1 MANAMLLKLSH
12 SDRVRRLTTRL
23 PVTRTVVER
32 FVSGEHD
39 SDVLATVREL
49 QVTGLTATI
58 DRLGEDV
65 SDRASADATATAYV
79 SLLEKLSA
87 AGLVPTAEV
96 SLKLSAMGQA
106 LGADGNS
113 IALANARRVCE
124 AAAAVGTTVSID
136 MEDHTT
142 VDRTLETVL
151 ELRTDFP
158 WVAAV
163 LQAALRR
170 TETDVRDFT
179 GSGSRVRLVKGAYA
193 EPVSVAY
200 TQKADVDASYARS
213 LEILM
218 AGAGYP
224 QIASHDPAMIELGLE
239 LAARYDRSPG
249 SYEFQM
255 LYGIRAAEQIRL
267 RTDGRQVRVYV
278 PYGSDWYGYFVRRLA
293 ERPANIGFFARALIH
308 R

>member
-32 FVSGEHD
+32 FVSGEND

-49 QVTGLTATI
+49 QANGLTATI

-79 SLLEKLSA
+79 KLLRKLST

-106 LGADGNS
+106 LGADGHS

-124 AAAAVGTTVSID
+124 AAAEIGTTVSID

-142 VDRTLETVL
+142 VDRTLATVM

-170 TETDVRDFT
+170 TEADVKEFT
-179 GSGSRVRLVKGAYA
+179 ASGSRVRLVKGAYA
-193 EPVSVAY
+193 EPSSVAY
-200 TQKADVDASYARS
+200 GQKAEVDASYARS
-213 LEILM
+213 LELLM

-224 QIASHDPAMIELGLE
+224 QIASHDPAMIDLGIE
-239 LAARYDRSPG
+239 LAAKYERTPG

-255 LYGIRAAEQIRL
+255 LYGIRAAEQNRL
-267 RTDGRQVRVYV
+267 RADGHQVRVYV

>member
-1 MANAMLLKLSH
+1 MANAILLKLSH

-23 PVTRTVVER
+23 PMTRTVVER

-39 SDVLATVREL
+39 SDVLNTVREL
-49 QVTGLTATI
+49 QADGLSATI

-65 SDRASADATATAYV
+65 SDRASADATASAYV
-79 SLLEKLSA
+79 SLLTKLSA

-106 LGADGNS
+106 LGADGHE

-124 AAAAVGTTVSID
+124 AAAQVGTTVSID

-142 VDRTLETVL
+142 VDRTLQTVQ

-170 TETDVRDFT
+170 TEADVKDLT
-179 GSGSRVRLVKGAYA
+179 GIGSRVRLVKGAYA
-193 EPVSVAY
+193 EPGSVAY
-200 TQKADVDASYARS
+200 LQKADVDASYARN

-224 QIASHDPAMIELGLE
+224 QVASHDPAMIELGLE
-239 LAARYDRSPG
+239 LAARYDRTPK

-255 LYGIRAAEQIRL
+255 LYGIRAAEQNRL
-267 RTDGRQVRVYV
+267 RADGRQVRVYV